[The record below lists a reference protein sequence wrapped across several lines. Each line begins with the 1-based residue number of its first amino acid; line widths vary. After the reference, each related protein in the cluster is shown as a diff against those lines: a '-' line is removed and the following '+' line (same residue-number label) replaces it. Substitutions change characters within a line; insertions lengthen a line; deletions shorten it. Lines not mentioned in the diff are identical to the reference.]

1 MDTTD
6 DIAEE
11 ISFQTFEDDCRIL
24 RSLFNDVLL
33 REVGSDFV
41 HKLER
46 IRVLS
51 EVRIYEYFIFLFVAL
66 NFSV

>member
-11 ISFQTFEDDCRIL
+11 ISFQSFEDDCRIL

-46 IRVLS
+46 IRILA
-51 EVRIYEYFIFLFVAL
+51 EVHFLFYFIYVYVFI
-66 NFSV
+66 